1 MKEEDLQKLTDSIK
15 EKLGEESSALI
26 ADDLGVLYTHNKEVQ
41 EQLYNQNQEI
51 TRLKDT
57 NEKLVLANGSL
68 LQQVPMGKSEEVKQ
82 EETSEKKSFNFK
94 DVFDKYGNFKH
105 D

>member
-41 EQLYNQNQEI
+41 ELIDSQSKEI

-57 NEKLVLANGSL
+57 NEKLVSANGSL

-82 EETSEKKSFNFK
+82 EEASEKKSFNFK

-105 D
+105 E

>member
-41 EQLYNQNQEI
+41 EQLYNQSQEI
-51 TRLKDT
+51 TRLKE
-57 NEKLVLANGSL
+57 NNAKLVSANGSL
-68 LQQVPMGKSEEVKQ
+68 LQQIPMGKSEEVKV
-82 EETSEKKSFNFK
+82 EDDKPTYYDYHSA
-94 DVFDKYGNFKH
+94 FDENGNII
-105 D
+105 